1 MNNMNDET
9 LRQVQ
14 KCVSIHVHW
23 QVYAFLNFVLYLAQL
38 RSVTVTACNCR
49 QSYIFEAHVTVFT
62 SEKENKY
69 RSESK
74 INHTFSLLINWQTEV
89 QDDIINILFCFFQQL
104 NTCKNKIMD
113 SKLLLYICST
123 VDHRKH
129 QNGVRTSVGKLGYS
143 LVSHFCD
150 LTAF

>member
-1 MNNMNDET
+1 MN
-9 LRQVQ
+9 
-14 KCVSIHVHW
+14 
-23 QVYAFLNFVLYLAQL
+23 
-38 RSVTVTACNCR
+38 
-49 QSYIFEAHVTVFT
+49 IFDAHVTVFT

-74 INHTFSLLINWQTEV
+74 INHTFSLLINWLTDV
-89 QDDIINILFCFFQQL
+89 QDDIINIFFCFFQL
-104 NTCKNKIMD
+104 INTCNNKIID

-129 QNGVRTSVGKLGYS
+129 QNVVRTSVGKLGYS